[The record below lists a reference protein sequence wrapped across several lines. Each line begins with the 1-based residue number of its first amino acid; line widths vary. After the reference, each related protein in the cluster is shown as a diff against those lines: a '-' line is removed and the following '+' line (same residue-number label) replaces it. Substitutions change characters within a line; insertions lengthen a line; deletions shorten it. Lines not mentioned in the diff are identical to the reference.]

1 MKILLVIPKYNPE
14 DKVNYNYHFPL
25 GLAYISATLKKSR
38 YEVDCLNLNHL
49 EGSINDILNKKL
61 DSQLYAFVCTGGNTL
76 TYSIIEVIL
85 NVAKNHKSKPKT
97 IIGGPIITSEPEV
110 IFEALSPDFGVIGE
124 GEKTIIELLKSIEKN
139 KELNK
144 VQGIIYKQGGSI
156 IITPKRKSIANLDS
170 LPWPDFDG
178 LEGEKQ
184 FEHICTNYNYYLN
197 STDYPRVY
205 TLLSSRSCPFQCTF
219 CYHYDTYRKRSLN
232 NVMDELIA
240 NVKKYKINIIVIY
253 DECFAT
259 DKERLYEF
267 CKRLKQLKK
276 EISWDLKWSCQLRV
290 EGIDSDILKEMEESG
305 CDEISYGFESFSPV
319 VLKSMKKNIKP
330 EQIDCTFKETL
341 KAGIGVQA
349 NFIFGDIEE
358 TNETIKE
365 TLDYWKNNCKGQI
378 SLGYIQPYPNSQIY
392 QHCLSKGL
400 IKDKLDFI
408 KNDLSKELWLNMT
421 DKMSDEDIKHL
432 KKEMM
437 ISFSKYVKF
446 VVPKSI
452 KKMQD
457 DIYSMNVKCPFCNQM
472 VKYENCY
479 INNKLNYGFKM
490 TCRNCHMRSYIVS
503 FLRKVAYKYYPQIR
517 AIRDIISH

>member
-1 MKILLVIPKYNPE
+1 MKILLIVPRYKPG

-25 GLAYISATLKKSR
+25 GLAYISAVIKKSGF
-38 YEVDCLNLNHL
+38 EVDCLNLNYIR
-49 EGSINDILNKKL
+49 GTINDILNKKL
-61 DSQLYAFVCTGGNTL
+61 DSKLYDFVCTGGNTL
-76 TYSIIEVIL
+76 LYQTIETIL
-85 NVAKNHKSKPKT
+85 NIVKNHKSKPKS

-110 IFEALSPDFGVIGE
+110 IFKALNPDFGVIGE
-124 GEKTIIELLKSIEKN
+124 GEETIIDLFKCMEKN
-139 KELNK
+139 KDLNK
-144 VQGIIYKQGGSI
+144 VQGIIYKQENNI
-156 IITPKRKSIANLDS
+156 IITSKRKSITNLDS

-232 NVMDELIA
+232 NVMDELVT

-267 CKRLKQLKK
+267 CKRLKNLKQ

-290 EGIDSDILKEMEESG
+290 EGIDSYILKEMKESG
-305 CDEISYGFESFSPV
+305 CDEISYGFESFSPI

-330 EQIDCTFKETL
+330 EQIDYVFKETL

-349 NFIFGDIEE
+349 NFIFGDIAE

-392 QHCLSKGL
+392 QHCLTKGL
-400 IKDKLDFI
+400 IKDKLEFI

-421 DKMSDEDIKHL
+421 NKMSDKDIKQL
-432 KKEMM
+432 KKEMI

-452 KKMQD
+452 KRMQKN
-457 DIYSMNVKCPFCNQM
+457 IYSMDVKCPFCNQII
-472 VKYENCY
+472 KYKNCY
-479 INNKLNYGFKM
+479 INNKWNYGFKM

-503 FLRKVAYKYYPQIR
+503 FLRKVAYRYYPQIR
-517 AIRDIISH
+517 AIRDILNS